1 MNQKWSGL
9 PSGPAA
15 LLFYLDHSFTF
26 TDANARHSHLGARST
41 TCHCLITSHK
51 PLQCFQQRYLNM
63 PPASSTCLIV
73 NQGENNIGVLRH
85 SVPPHS
91 FGPLSA
97 QVQSRRRPLAQPS
110 ATMSGCLG
118 KVQHCTLGQGSH
130 EGSMVTPQVCVRE
143 KVH

>member
-1 MNQKWSGL
+1 MSQKWSGL

-15 LLFYLDHSFTF
+15 LLFYLDLSFTF
-26 TDANARHSHLGARST
+26 TEANARQSHLGARST
-41 TCHCLITSHK
+41 TCCCLIPSHK
-51 PLQCFQQRYLNM
+51 PLQCFQQRYLNK
-63 PPASSTCLIV
+63 PPASSTRLIV

-97 QVQSRRRPLAQPS
+97 QVQSCRRPLAQPS

-118 KVQHCTLGQGSH
+118 KAQHCTLGQGSQ
-130 EGSMVTPQVCVRE
+130 EGSTVTPQVCVRE